1 MPLYIRDDS
10 VDDLAAKLQK
20 ISKAPNKTEAVRR
33 ALQNELK
40 RSEEQTPLR
49 ERIRKIQDDVARR
62 MGPTDP
68 KFDMKAFTDEGWEI

>member
-20 ISKAPNKTEAVRR
+20 VSKAPSKTEAVRR

-40 RSEEQTPLR
+40 RTEEQIPLR
-49 ERIRKIQDDVARR
+49 EKIRKLQDDVARR
-62 MGPTDP
+62 MGQVDP